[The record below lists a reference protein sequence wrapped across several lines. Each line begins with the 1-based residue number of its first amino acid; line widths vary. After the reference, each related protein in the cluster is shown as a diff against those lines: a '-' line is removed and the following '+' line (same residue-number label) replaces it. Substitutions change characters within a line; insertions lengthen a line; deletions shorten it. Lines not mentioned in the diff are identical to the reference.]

1 MKAYDVGII
10 GAGVAGAFAAL
21 RLAEKHRNLK
31 TIMFEFG
38 PPPPNCLRRDPIRI
52 KRRRRQLEGWFGC
65 FPTGDGKVYPSDLEK
80 VLDIADG
87 RRVRNINRWFFN
99 KLNEVNP
106 IRATKSKQPSA
117 ATQKKIKELGLGL
130 DTLEYHQW
138 TPDPIHQLSR
148 LTFERIENAGNVE
161 FSFDNEVYSFLKRGG
176 RFLVTTNCGD
186 YSCKKLILCAGR
198 SGWRWIKDLYDNL
211 GILIAN
217 DAGRYGIRVE
227 LPAQYLKDFNKSH
240 CVLQKDD
247 LRVGPL
253 CWGGS
258 VIQEDHADVTIAAF
272 RSNEDRWRSDKVF
285 FSITKVFDFPGEA
298 SKQLERIAGLS
309 FLLSNDRVG
318 RERIKTFVK
327 GDSQLSLLPEYSWL
341 TDTLKEIEPIFP
353 NLIGRGY
360 LHVPEIDTMTSV
372 IRIGSNLETE
382 VNGLFVA
389 GESAGIK
396 GIAAAGISGAT
407 AAESASK

>member
-1 MKAYDVGII
+1 MKAYDIGII
-10 GAGVAGAFAAL
+10 GAGVAGSFAAL

-65 FPTGDGKVYPSDLEK
+65 WPTGDGKVYSGDLEK

-87 RRVRNINRWFFN
+87 RRVKNINKWFFH

-106 IRATKSKQPSA
+106 INPSKSRQPSA
-117 ATQKKIKELGLGL
+117 SVQRKINDLGFELVLH
-130 DTLEYHQW
+130 DYHQW

-148 LTFERIENAGNVE
+148 LTFERIENAKNVE
-161 FSFDNEVYSFLKRGG
+161 FSFDNEVYGFLKKRGG
-176 RFLVTTNCGD
+176 FLVSTNCGD
-186 YSCKKLILCAGR
+186 YTCKKLILCAGR
-198 SGWRWIKDLYDNL
+198 SGWRWVKELYDNL
-211 GILIAN
+211 GILVAN
-217 DAGRYGIRVE
+217 DIGRYGIRVE
-227 LPAQYLKDFNKSH
+227 LPAQYLKEFNKSH
-240 CVLQKDD
+240 CTMERDD
-247 LRVGPL
+247 LRIGPL

-272 RSNEDRWRSDKVF
+272 RSNEDRWKTDKVF
-285 FSITKVFDFPGEA
+285 FSITKEFEFPGEA
-298 SKQLERIAGLS
+298 CQQLERIAGLS

-318 RERIKTFVK
+318 RERIKTFTR

-341 TDTLKEIEPIFP
+341 ADTLKGIEPVFP
-353 NLIGRGY
+353 NLIGRRY
-360 LHVPEIDTMTSV
+360 LHVPEIDTITSV

-389 GESAGIK
+389 GESAGVK